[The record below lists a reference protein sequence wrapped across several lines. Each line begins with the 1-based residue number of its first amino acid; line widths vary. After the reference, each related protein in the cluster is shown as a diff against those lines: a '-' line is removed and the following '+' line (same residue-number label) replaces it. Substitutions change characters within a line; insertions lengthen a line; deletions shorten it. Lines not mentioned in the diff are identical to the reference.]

1 MLRAIRTNKAQAVL
15 GEYVLVLFLVAGMI
29 TAIGVY
35 FRRAIQARM
44 FDARTTMLNTVIQRA
59 QPYYAQDLSNEIHIA
74 YEPYYGNMVS
84 TVSQYSDSTF
94 NLMQGGASVKT
105 IDDRFRV
112 VTYSE
117 TAPPR
122 DAD

>member
-1 MLRAIRTNKAQAVL
+1 MFKIIRTNKAQAVL

-29 TAIGVY
+29 TAMGIY
-35 FRRAIQARM
+35 FRRAIQARI

-59 QPYYAQDLSNEIHIA
+59 QPYYPQDLSNEIRVG
-74 YEPYYGNMVS
+74 YEPYYGNVAS
-84 TVSQYSDSTF
+84 TVGYRTDSTSR
-94 NLMQGGASVKT
+94 LLQGGASVKT
-105 IDDRFRV
+105 INDTTTV
-112 VTYSE
+112 VSQSE

>member
-29 TAIGVY
+29 TAMGIY
-35 FRRAIQARM
+35 IRRALQARV
-44 FDARTTMLNTVIQRA
+44 FGARTVMLNTVIQRA
-59 QPYYAQDLSNEIHIA
+59 QPFYPQDLRDEILIG
-74 YEPYYGNMVS
+74 YEPYYGNTVASIDAS
-84 TVSQYSDSTF
+84 TDSTF
-94 NLMQGGASVKT
+94 NLLQGGASVKT
-105 IDDRFRV
+105 VNDVTRV
-112 VTYSE
+112 ISLSE